1 MMTIVLNYMYKSDK
15 DKFTEYWMDMN
26 VLIENNTLT
35 ICSSKFDGKDSLEAV
50 TTIYSA
56 GTCQLVRFP

>member
-1 MMTIVLNYMYKSDK
+1 M
-15 DKFTEYWMDMN
+15 EMN

-35 ICSSKFDGKDSLEAV
+35 ICSSKFDGKDSLEAL
-50 TTIYSA
+50 TTIYFA

>member
-1 MMTIVLNYMYKSDK
+1 
-15 DKFTEYWMDMN
+15 MDIN
-26 VLIENNTLT
+26 VLIENNTPT

-50 TTIYSA
+50 MAIYFA